1 MMTSDN
7 QNSDNPS
14 NANLDKQH
22 NLAEMENSEKDLGD
36 APPVGELTE
45 NETGGKTNEHEYELS
60 ADGVN
65 YLVKIAPFEFNGET
79 RYYINVDEGPS
90 HLFLW
95 DEVIGKL
102 KALDDKSAILPSSLI
117 QVISEKL
124 LLTK

>member
-1 MMTSDN
+1 MMTTNN
-7 QNSDNPS
+7 QNSDTPS
-14 NANLDKQH
+14 DANLDKQR
-22 NLAEMENSEKDLGD
+22 NLTAMENIEQELGD
-36 APPVGELTE
+36 AAPVGELTE
-45 NETGGKTNEHEYELS
+45 NETGGKTNGHQYDLS
-60 ADGVN
+60 AEGVT
-65 YLVKIAPFEFNGET
+65 YQVKIAPFEFNGET
-79 RYYINVDEGPS
+79 RYYINVDDGPS